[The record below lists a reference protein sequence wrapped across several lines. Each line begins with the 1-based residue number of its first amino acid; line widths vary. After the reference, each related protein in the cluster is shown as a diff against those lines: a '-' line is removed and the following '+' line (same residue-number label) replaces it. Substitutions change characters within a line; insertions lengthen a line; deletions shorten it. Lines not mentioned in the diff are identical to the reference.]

1 MRRQSGPTFIE
12 LLILVVILSLGW
24 LTLMPTVFGSQ
35 VAANVTADSAN
46 LEWHG
51 QQLGLYKLQHKRD
64 LPIAGGHKFV
74 LSTWSIVDKAEES
87 FDRYFIPGR
96 RDNDPDYRARRAQLE
111 RGGKIWEDLKGT
123 TSLDT
128 HYAGRAKDHLASA
141 TNGKDEAL
149 MADDNEGV
157 WSHPDGTVNVLFHG
171 GAVRSYSFLDLKSRG
186 CVQGELDKQKPLETW
201 GPGSPIPECRKLD
214 R

>member
-1 MRRQSGPTFIE
+1 MRRQSGPTLIE
-12 LLILVVILSLGW
+12 LLIVIVILSLAW
-24 LTLMPTVFGSQ
+24 PTLMPTVFGSQ
-35 VAANVTADSAN
+35 VAANATADSAN
-46 LEWHG
+46 LKWHG
-51 QQLGLYKLQHKRD
+51 QQLELYKLQNKRS

-74 LSTWSIVDKAEES
+74 LSTWSIVSKTEEN

-96 RDNDPDYRARRAQLE
+96 RDNDPDYRKLRVRLE
-111 RGGKIWEDLKGT
+111 RGERIWEDLEST

-157 WSHPDGTVNVLFHG
+157 WSHANGSVNVLFCG
-171 GAVRSYSFLDLKSRG
+171 GDVRTYSFLDLKNG
-186 CVQGELDKQKPLETW
+186 GYVQGEFDQSKPIETW
-201 GPGSPIPECRKLD
+201 GPNSPIPECRKLEK
-214 R
+214 